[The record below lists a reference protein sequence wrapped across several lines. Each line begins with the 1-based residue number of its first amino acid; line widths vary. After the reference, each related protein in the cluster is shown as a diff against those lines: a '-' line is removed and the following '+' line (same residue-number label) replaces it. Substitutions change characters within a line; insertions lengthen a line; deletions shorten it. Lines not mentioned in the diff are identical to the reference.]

1 MKMRRRI
8 LTIALAFAAL
18 SCQPAP
24 QGFLEIDGWLPQ
36 GEPAT
41 YDADGLWEL
50 INGAA
55 DTFLAYG
62 FEEVTVQRY
71 SQQGVTASIAVYD
84 MGTPLDAFG
93 IYRTEAPSDEPAL
106 QIGAE
111 AVVSPPYQSLLLK
124 DRYYVKVE
132 AYEGEID
139 RATGETL
146 LSAISAALPGDA
158 GLPAEFAALPAAGM
172 VPGSARYTRESLFGL
187 SELEDCVHAGYI
199 DESGGEYQAFA
210 VLDGTADEVW
220 AQLESEWQALE
231 LDGTPVRFRE
241 VPYSGLVG
249 AFRLDSQVV
258 GAAGAADEAQLLK
271 RLRAISTAR

>member
-1 MKMRRRI
+1 MRRLI
-8 LTIALAFAAL
+8 LTITLAFAAM

-24 QGFLEIDGWLPQ
+24 QGFLEIEGWIPQ

-41 YDADGLWEL
+41 YGADGLWEL

-71 SQQGVTASIAVYD
+71 SQQGVTVSIAAYD

-93 IYRTEAPSDEPAL
+93 VYRTEAPAEEPAL

-139 RATGETL
+139 RATGEAL
-146 LSAISAALPGDA
+146 VSAIAAALPGEN
-158 GLPAEFAALPAAGM
+158 GLPAEFAALPSTGM

-187 SELEDCVHAGYI
+187 SELKDCVHASYTDG
-199 DESGGEYQAFA
+199 SGGEYQAFA
-210 VLDGTADEVW
+210 VLDGSADEVW
-220 AQLESEWQALE
+220 ALLESEWQALE
-231 LDGTPVRFRE
+231 LDGTSVRFRE

-249 AFRLDSQVV
+249 AFRSDSQLV
-258 GAAGAADEAQLLK
+258 GATGAVDEAQLLE
-271 RLRAISTAR
+271 RLRLISTAE

>member
-1 MKMRRRI
+1 MRRLI
-8 LTIALAFAAL
+8 LTITLAFAAM

-24 QGFLEIDGWLPQ
+24 QGFLEIEGWIPQ

-71 SQQGVTASIAVYD
+71 SQQEVTVSIAVYD
-84 MGTPLDAFG
+84 MGAPLDAFG
-93 IYRTEAPSDEPAL
+93 IYRTEAPADEPAL
-106 QIGAE
+106 PIGAE

-132 AYEGEID
+132 AYEGELD
-139 RATGETL
+139 RATGEAL
-146 LSAISAALPGDA
+146 VSAIAASLPGDS
-158 GLPAEFAALPAAGM
+158 GLPAEFAALPASGM
-172 VPGSARYTRESLFGL
+172 VPGSARYTRESVFGL
-187 SELEDCVHAGYI
+187 SELKNCVHAGYT
-199 DESGGEYQAFA
+199 DESGDEYQAFA
-210 VLDGTADEVW
+210 VLGGSADEVW

-231 LDGTPVRFRE
+231 LDGAPVRFRE

-249 AFRLDSQVV
+249 AFRLDGQLV
-258 GAAGAADEAQLLK
+258 GATGATDESQLLE
-271 RLRAISTAR
+271 RLRTISAAE

>member
-71 SQQGVTASIAVYD
+71 SQQDVTTSIAVYD

-93 IYRTEAPSDEPAL
+93 IYRTEAPAEEPAL
-106 QIGAE
+106 PIGAE
-111 AVVSPPYQSLLLK
+111 AVVSPPYQGLLFK
-124 DRYYVKVE
+124 ERYYVKVE

-139 RATGETL
+139 RAMGEAL
-146 LSAISAALPGDA
+146 MSAIAAALPGED
-158 GLPAEFAALPAAGM
+158 GLPAEFAALPATGM
-172 VPGSARYTRESLFGL
+172 LPGSARYTRESVFGL
-187 SELEDCVHAGYI
+187 SELVDCVHAGYT

-210 VLDGTADEVW
+210 VLDGSADGVW
-220 AQLESEWQALE
+220 AKLEAEWQALE
-231 LDGTPVRFRE
+231 LDGMPVRFRE

-249 AFRLDSQVV
+249 AYRSESQLV
-258 GAAGAADEAQLLK
+258 GATGAADEAQLLE
-271 RLRAISTAR
+271 RLRKISSAQ

>member
-1 MKMRRRI
+1 MRRRI

-71 SQQGVTASIAVYD
+71 SQQDVTASIAVYD

-93 IYRTEAPSDEPAL
+93 IYRTEAPAEEAAL
-106 QIGAE
+106 PIGAE
-111 AVVSPPYQSLLLK
+111 AVVSPPYQGLLLK

-199 DESGGEYQAFA
+199 DESGAEYQAFA

-249 AFRLDSQVV
+249 AFRSDRQIV